1 MHSLSTTWMD
11 PQWLL
16 HHFGNQFFWV
26 AAAIVFVECGL
37 LFPLLPGDSLLFA
50 IGLFISTGD
59 FSMNLV
65 VAMVLLSIA
74 AFAGNVAGYEIGR
87 AVGAPLYD
95 RDGRVLKKKYFD
107 QSHAFFEKHGAK
119 ALVIGRFVPV
129 VRTFITLVAGVS
141 RMNRRHFLVWSGVGA
156 VGWVWAVTLLGY
168 FLGKSFPALKD
179 HLELAIFGIVV
190 LSLIPMVVEVLRA
203 RRSDSGS
210 GSKSEDEILADEHGQ
225 HTERAEEVR
234 DGRV

>member
-179 HLELAIFGIVV
+179 HLELAIFVIVV
-190 LSLIPMVVEVLRA
+190 LSLIPMVVEVWRA
-203 RRSDSGS
+203 RRSDSDS